1 MSFDALAA
9 LQEAGHPLEFLTDGQ
24 RAVFAGL
31 SESEVELLNSIKSR
45 LEEADDSDLEGHS
58 VKVL

>member
-1 MSFDALAA
+1 MSFDALTA
-9 LQEAGHPLEFLTDGQ
+9 LQAAGHPLEFLTDGQ

-31 SESEVELLNSIKSR
+31 SEPEVDLLNSIKSR
-45 LEEADDSDLEGHS
+45 LEEADDTDVEGHE

>member
-1 MSFDALAA
+1 MSFDALTA
-9 LQEAGHPLEFLTDGQ
+9 LLEAGHPLEFLTDGQ

-31 SESEVELLNSIKSR
+31 SESEVEVLNSIKAK
-45 LEEADDSDLEGHS
+45 LEEADDADVEGHE